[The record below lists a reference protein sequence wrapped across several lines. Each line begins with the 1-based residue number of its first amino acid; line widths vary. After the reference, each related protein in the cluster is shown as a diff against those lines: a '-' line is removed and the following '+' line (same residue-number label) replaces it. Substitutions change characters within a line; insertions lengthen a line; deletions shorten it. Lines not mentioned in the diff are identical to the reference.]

1 MPPRMP
7 LLAAGVAQGFSA
19 RGFSRLHAPLVIAQ
33 PRGDFND

>member
-7 LLAAGVAQGFSA
+7 LLAAGVVQGFSA
-19 RGFSRLHAPLVIAQ
+19 REFSRLHAPFVTAQ